1 MEDAGASRD
10 DIDLSLLQ
18 KQTANISVPGS
29 DRFVQEGP
37 IHFYSIDR
45 MQTEEQLTNLLRQL
59 QVTYNTLNE
68 YTKSKSDMIAYVNLE
83 YSKKFIYERI
93 ETAVAQLNRLR
104 LINSDKNLLH
114 SSIRGQM
121 AESKA
126 STMDALYMHS
136 TMVGTGQIPRGHIQG
151 LP

>member
-93 ETAVAQLNRLR
+93 ETYDGHFDIML
-104 LINSDKNLLH
+104 
-114 SSIRGQM
+114 
-121 AESKA
+121 ESKA
-126 STMDALYMHS
+126 KDKALLKYLKDY
-136 TMVGTGQIPRGHIQG
+136 QERC
-151 LP
+151 